1 MKPAILVTGG
11 AGYIGSHTALALAQ
25 KGFHP
30 IILDSFVYNQ
40 PFNPDWA
47 TVIRQDFADRATLE
61 MIFKTYPIQAV
72 MHFAASI
79 EVGKSVTAPLPFY
92 HNNVTKTLTLLE
104 LMLEHNVKNFIFS
117 SSCAVY
123 GIPQWLPLKE
133 DHPKNPISPY
143 GKTKFKVEMILED
156 LAHAHDLR
164 YVGLRY
170 FNAAG
175 LQPGY
180 GLGEYHEPETHVIP
194 LLLRA
199 SRLGTPF
206 YIFGTDHTTQDGTC
220 IRDFLHVSDIAKAHA
235 LALDYLAAS
244 RPSCFYNLGT
254 GQGTSVRQL
263 VEITQKVTGKEVNT
277 VFADRRQGDPAVL
290 VADPS
295 LAFTQ
300 LGWSPEYSGLEY
312 ILKTTFEH

>member
-1 MKPAILVTGG
+1 MKKSILVTGG

-25 KGFHP
+25 QGFHP

-40 PFNPDWA
+40 PFTPSWA
-47 TVIRQDFADRATLE
+47 TVIRSDFADRAVLQR
-61 MIFKTYPIQAV
+61 IFQEYSIQAV

-92 HNNVTKTLTLLE
+92 QNNVTKTLALLE
-104 LMLEHNVKNFIFS
+104 MMLEHNVKNFIFS

-123 GIPQWLPLKE
+123 GIPQQLPLTE
-133 DHPKNPISPY
+133 DHPKAPISPY

-156 LAHAHDLR
+156 LDRAYGLR

-175 LQPGY
+175 IVPGQ

-199 SRLGTPF
+199 CKLGTPF
-206 YIFGTDHTTQDGTC
+206 FIFGSDHTTQDGTC
-220 IRDFLHVSDIAKAHA
+220 IRDFLHVSDIAKAHT
-235 LALDYLAAS
+235 LALDYLALEK
-244 RPSCFYNLGT
+244 PSSFFNLGT

-263 VEITQKVTGKEVNT
+263 VDYTQRLVGKEVKT
-277 VFADRRQGDPAVL
+277 VLAEPRAGDPAIL

-295 LAFTQ
+295 KAFSQ
-300 LGWSPEYSGLEY
+300 LGWRPECSELEH
-312 ILKTTFEH
+312 ILKTSIEN